1 MINDNNNI
9 DIDSDNM
16 TNSDINDSKYMPK
29 GTYPQIENQNELI
42 DNNIDINNFI
52 PKSPDQMQMQSQIMN
67 IENDNMLL
75 EQNIEQLEQEHNQL
89 QNQLMDFQKKIETK
103 EGLNNQ
109 FKLLPNAFNQRFAEY
124 EKRNELLQKNIN
136 ELEMQLKNKEI
147 ELQESLKDKNK
158 WEIANKSA
166 DIYKQYMNELNNEFK
181 EKTNKLSQKYIEKE
195 NNLKNE
201 YVDEINKKMQKI
213 EELRIEHEKLKYDI
227 SNYKMNKEALNHQL
241 EEKDYNTNS
250 NINQKEKEMQYLKE
264 KINEFEQKLEQ
275 KKIINK
281 ENITEIESQINEIKQ
296 ENNELQNELN
306 ELRNQQK
313 EKDIKLNNYKHT
325 IQMLNNELNQS
336 KNAINNKISLIEQ
349 LGFEIDEIQRDLEQK
364 DIDFQNY
371 DLEKQNQ
378 INDYNEQIENII
390 EEQNLIEAQNE
401 QYRDYMR
408 KAIDNMNQLNEQVS
422 EKYGS
427 LKEELGL
434 QINENQMI
442 QKKYKEIL
450 KKVKKKQNNLEK
462 KNEELKMKAYNP
474 DINLGI
480 NSPMNKTVFLM
491 PTYNPNANSFLFDN
505 NNINNNFMQKDNLIN
520 NTFNY
525 TSNNF
530 GMYNNIQNI
539 DNSNDNEKKQR
550 QTLDDFRQLL
560 MKMDEKLNSNI

>member
-1 MINDNNNI
+1 MNPEENPNINKNISPEDLKNIQEVPLSTDENILNQNNLDNNNI

-147 ELQESLKDKNK
+147 EFQESLKDKNK

-250 NINQKEKEMQYLKE
+250 NIKKKKKEMQYLKE

-281 ENITEIESQINEIKQ
+281 ENITEIESQINEIK
-296 ENNELQNELN
+296 
-306 ELRNQQK
+306 
-313 EKDIKLNNYKHT
+313 
-325 IQMLNNELNQS
+325 
-336 KNAINNKISLIEQ
+336 
-349 LGFEIDEIQRDLEQK
+349 
-364 DIDFQNY
+364 
-371 DLEKQNQ
+371 
-378 INDYNEQIENII
+378 
-390 EEQNLIEAQNE
+390 
-401 QYRDYMR
+401 
-408 KAIDNMNQLNEQVS
+408 
-422 EKYGS
+422 
-427 LKEELGL
+427 
-434 QINENQMI
+434 
-442 QKKYKEIL
+442 
-450 KKVKKKQNNLEK
+450 
-462 KNEELKMKAYNP
+462 
-474 DINLGI
+474 
-480 NSPMNKTVFLM
+480 
-491 PTYNPNANSFLFDN
+491 
-505 NNINNNFMQKDNLIN
+505 
-520 NTFNY
+520 
-525 TSNNF
+525 
-530 GMYNNIQNI
+530 
-539 DNSNDNEKKQR
+539 
-550 QTLDDFRQLL
+550 
-560 MKMDEKLNSNI
+560 